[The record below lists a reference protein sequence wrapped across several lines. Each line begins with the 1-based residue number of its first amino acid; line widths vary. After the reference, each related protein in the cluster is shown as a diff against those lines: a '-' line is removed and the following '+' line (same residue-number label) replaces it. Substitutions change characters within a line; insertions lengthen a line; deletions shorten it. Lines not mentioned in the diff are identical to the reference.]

1 MSLGL
6 RAVHHIAIICSDYA
20 RSRDFYTRVLGL
32 QVIRETHRPERSSYK
47 LDLEVPG
54 GVRIELFS
62 FPNPPERVSNPEARG
77 LRHLA
82 FEVNDVT
89 ATTARL
95 EALDVRVEPI
105 RVDPLT
111 GKKYT
116 FFADPDGLP
125 LELYEA

>member
-32 QVIRETHRPERSSYK
+32 RVIRETHRPERSSYK
-47 LDLEVPG
+47 VDLEVPG
-54 GVRIELFS
+54 GVRIEMFS

-82 FEVNDVT
+82 FEVEDPAAT
-89 ATTARL
+89 AARL
-95 EALDVRVEPI
+95 EALGGRVEPI

-111 GKKYT
+111 GKRYT

>member
-32 QVIRETHRPERSSYK
+32 RVIRETHRPERSSYK

-54 GVRIELFS
+54 GVRIEMFS

-82 FEVNDVT
+82 FEVEDPAAT
-89 ATTARL
+89 AARL
-95 EALDVRVEPI
+95 EALGVRVEPI

-111 GKKYT
+111 GKRYT